1 MSFSRR
7 EVFSTVDW
15 GKTEEHCMENEPKK
29 PQEELHT
36 AEIPTPKEACASL
49 ILQPI
54 EKEMKQS
61 YVDYAM
67 SVIIGRALPD
77 ARDGLKPV
85 HRRILY
91 AMYDMGLLHN
101 KQFKKSAR
109 VVGEVL
115 GKYHPHGDT
124 AVYDSLVRMAQDF
137 SLRYPLIDGH
147 GNFGSVDGDNAAAMR
162 YTECRLQKIAE
173 ELLHDIE
180 KETVDFVDNFDGS
193 LKEPRVLPGK
203 LPNLLVNG
211 TNGIAV
217 GMATNIPPHNVREV
231 CDALITFIDHPDVDT
246 SRLMELLPGPD
257 FPTGGIIM
265 GKSGIASAYAKGYGR
280 IQVAAKTRIEEHEG
294 HQRILV
300 DEIPYMV
307 NKSLLLQ
314 EIAEQVKEKII
325 SGIADLRDESDRE
338 GMRIVIEL
346 KKDANPD
353 ILLNQLFKHTRM
365 QVTFSIHILALVGN
379 EPRVLGLRDLLH
391 VFVNHRKET
400 LTRRTQYDLK
410 KAEERAHILEGLI
423 IALKDI
429 DAAIQLIKKSASAEK
444 AQEQLMQKYT
454 LTTLQAQAILDMKLQ
469 RLTSL
474 EQHKIR
480 EEHEA
485 VLTHIKEYKAILAS
499 EARILELIKQDLYA
513 LKKEY
518 ADERRTVIHDGD
530 GEEIDDEALIENT
543 KMVVTIT
550 QAGYIKRLPLDT
562 YRQQHRG
569 GKGIIATT
577 TKEEDIVHDLFV
589 ADNLDTLL
597 FFTDKGIVHWLKV
610 YQLPEGTRQ
619 AKGKAIVN
627 LLDLVPETSITACIP
642 ISEFKE
648 NTYLLMATKKGIV
661 KKTSLIAYA
670 RPRAGGIIAITLE
683 EGDQL
688 VNVLRTDGNKE
699 ILLATKNGLAVRF
712 HESQA
717 RPIGRSGKG
726 VTGIS
731 LKGDDEV
738 IALVAADAQKTMLTV
753 TENGYGKRTA
763 LEEYRLIHRGGIG
776 VINIQCSERNGNV
789 VSVAAVSDE
798 DEMMLISK
806 LGITIR
812 MGIKDISIIG
822 RNTQGVRLMRLEETD
837 KVVACAPIAREETLP
852 MQEQSL

>member
-1 MSFSRR
+1 MFSERD
-7 EVFSTVDW
+7 VFLDGKM
-15 GKTEEHCMENEPKK
+15 GKTTGFSMDNNKRDQQKQQDNP
-29 PQEELHT
+29 PD
-36 AEIPTPKEACASL
+36 ARSAPDTPVPREDHSTL

-101 KQFKKSAR
+101 KQYKKSAR

-124 AVYDSLVRMAQDF
+124 AVYDALVRMAQDF
-137 SLRYPLIDGH
+137 SLRYMLIDGH
-147 GNFGSVDGDNAAAMR
+147 GNWGSIDGDNAAAMR
-162 YTECRLQKIAE
+162 YTECRLRKIAE

-193 LKEPRVLPGK
+193 LKEPCVLPGK
-203 LPNLLVNG
+203 VPNLLING

-217 GMATNIPPHNVREV
+217 GMATNMPPHNLREV
-231 CDALITFIDHPDVDT
+231 CDALNVFIDHPDIDVGK
-246 SRLMELLPGPD
+246 LMEIIPGPD
-257 FPTGGIIM
+257 FPTGGIIT
-265 GKSGIASAYAKGYGR
+265 GKAGLASAYAKGYGK
-280 IQVAAKTRIEEHEG
+280 IQVKAKTHPEDNAGR
-294 HQRILV
+294 QRVIV

-314 EIAEQVKEKII
+314 EIAEQVKNKVL

-338 GMRIVIEL
+338 GMRMVIEL
-346 KKDANPD
+346 KKDANPE
-353 ILLNQLFKHTRM
+353 IVINQLLKHTRM
-365 QVTFSIHILALVGN
+365 QVTFSIHMLALVGN
-379 EPRVLGLRDLLH
+379 EPRVLGLRDLFQ
-391 VFVNHRKET
+391 VFVAHRKET

-410 KAEERAHILEGLI
+410 KAEERAHLIEGLL
-423 IALKDI
+423 IALNDI
-429 DAAIQLIKKSASAEK
+429 DAVVQLIKKSVSAEK
-444 AQEQLMQKYT
+444 AQEHLIQKYT

-469 RLTSL
+469 RLTTL
-474 EQHKIR
+474 EQHKLH
-480 EEHEA
+480 EEHETILA
-485 VLTHIKEYKAILAS
+485 HIKDYKAILAS

-513 LKKEY
+513 VKKEY
-518 ADERRTVIHDGD
+518 ANERRTIIEDGN
-530 GEEIDDEALIENT
+530 EEDIDEEALIENIP
-543 KMVVTIT
+543 MVVTIT
-550 QAGYIKRLPLDT
+550 QAGYIKRLPLET

-569 GKGIIATT
+569 GKGVIATT
-577 TKEEDIVHDLFV
+577 TKEEDVVHDLFV

-610 YQLPEGTRQ
+610 YPLPEGTRQ

-627 LLDLVPETSITACIP
+627 LLDLAPETHITACIP

-648 NTYLLMATKKGIV
+648 NNYLLMATKDGVV
-661 KKTSLIAYA
+661 KKTSLIAYS

-688 VNVLRTDGNKE
+688 VNVLRTDGNNE
-699 ILLATKNGLAVRF
+699 VLLATRNGLAVRF

-738 IALVAADAQKTMLTV
+738 IAMVATDPQKTILTV
-753 TENGYGKRTA
+753 TENGYGKRTP
-763 LEEYRLIHRGGIG
+763 LEEYRLIHRGGVG
-776 VINIQCSERNGNV
+776 VINIQCSERNGTV
-789 VSVAAVSDE
+789 VGVAAVSDT
-798 DEMMLISK
+798 DEIMLISQ

-812 MGIKDISIIG
+812 MSVKDLSVIG
-822 RNTQGVRLMRLEETD
+822 RNTQGVRLMRLEDND
-837 KVVACAPIAREETLP
+837 KVVACATIAREESV
-852 MQEQSL
+852 E